1 MRSLARFY
9 VVIMPLFF
17 GPYYAWVA
25 EETGSFVFALFL
37 SLFGSLALVALLNVA
52 TDLEDPFTEFGRDS
66 IRIMVELEELI
77 KALDFNFYSQKYHPT
92 APSQTYALRKSPSTS
107 NQARGKGSTT

>member
-1 MRSLARFY
+1 M
-9 VVIMPLFF
+9 VIMPLFF

-52 TDLEDPFTEFGRDS
+52 TDLEDPFTEYGRDS
-66 IRIMVELEELI
+66 IRILVELEELV
-77 KALDFNFYSQKYHPT
+77 KAIDFGYYNQKFHSL
-92 APSQTYALRKSPSTS
+92 AAKQVR
-107 NQARGKGSTT
+107 RG